1 MKILSVNL
9 KSILQQTSVVRCYL
23 YTITFATG
31 QILRLTD
38 AGMDV
43 SVGGQLYI
51 STGPQISGAK
61 FRQQRGV
68 VTDRVSLAVLTSSAD
83 LIGGQTWSV
92 AARSGALDGA
102 KMSISVAFASD
113 FSTPAEAL
121 QYFNGRIANVTDNE
135 DELLVDVVS
144 DDEVLEQ
151 PIPKLTFQA
160 GCQRTLFDAGCGV
173 ARSAYQKTGSVSRV
187 VNRAQ
192 FIVTLADPEDFY
204 TNGTLLFLSGAN
216 SGVKKSVKLYR
227 GGAIVLSSP
236 CGFDIQPGD
245 GFRIQAGCDKS
256 KTTCQTK
263 FNNVLNFKAFPFIPK
278 PETMV

>member
-1 MKILSVNL
+1 MKTLSDNL
-9 KSILQQTSVVRCYL
+9 KAILQQTAVVRCYL

-43 SVGGQLYI
+43 SVGGQLY
-51 STGPQISGAK
+51 SSAGPSISGAK

-68 VTDRVSLAVLTSSAD
+68 VTDRVTLSVLASSAD
-83 LIGGQTWSV
+83 LVSGQTWSV

-102 KMSISVAFASD
+102 KVSIAVAFAKD
-113 FSTPAEAL
+113 FSSPAEAL
-121 QYFNGRIANVTDNE
+121 QYFSGRIADVRDGE
-135 DELLVDVVS
+135 IELQIDVVS

-151 PIPKLTFQA
+151 PIPRLAFQP

-173 ARSAYQKTGSVSRV
+173 SRAGFQKTGAVTGV

-192 FIVTLADPEDFY
+192 FNVALSDPDDFY
-204 TNGTLLFLSGAN
+204 TMGTLLFLSGAN
-216 SGVKKSVKLYR
+216 AGVKKSVKLYSN
-227 GGAIVLSSP
+227 GTIVLSSP
-236 CGFDIQPGD
+236 VGFDIKVGD

-256 KTTCQTK
+256 QAMCQNK
-263 FNNVLNFKAFPFIPK
+263 FNNVINFKAFPYIPK

>member
-1 MKILSVNL
+1 MKTLSANL
-9 KSILQQTSVVRCYL
+9 KAILQQNAVVRCYL

-43 SVGGQLYI
+43 VVGGQLY
-51 STGPQISGAK
+51 SSAGPSISGAK

-68 VTDRVSLAVLTSSAD
+68 VTDRVTLSVLSSATD
-83 LIGGQTWSV
+83 LVGGQTWSV

-102 KMSISVAFASD
+102 KVSIAVAFAND
-113 FSTPAEAL
+113 FSSPAEAL
-121 QYFNGRIANVTDNE
+121 QYFNGRIANVTD
-135 DELLVDVVS
+135 DEIELQVEVVS

-151 PIPKLTFQA
+151 PIPKLTFQP

-173 ARSAYQKTGSVSRV
+173 SRAGFQKTGAVTSV

-192 FIVTLADPEDFY
+192 FGVALSDPDDFY
-204 TNGTLLFLSGAN
+204 TMGTLLFLSGAN
-216 SGVKKSVKLYR
+216 AGVKKSVKLYR
-227 GGAIVLSSP
+227 GGTIVLSSP
-236 CGFDIQPGD
+236 VGFDIQNGD

-256 KTTCQTK
+256 QAMCQSK
-263 FNNVLNFKAFPFIPK
+263 FNNVINFKAFPYIPK